1 MAAHRELSPSK
12 LVSKKTTGNSAV
24 WQHFGFEPDEKGEP
38 LDPDVVVCKLCLR
51 DVKGNTS
58 NLKAHPLKNYP
69 REYAALGLP
78 RPKTSSSTKTKK
90 GQPSYSL
97 FTRAQSS
104 SVYRLYRLFGTCS
117 ADRGVVNWYG
127 NFGKVWQLSC
137 LGSRGIKNKMY
148 LIQ

>member
-78 RPKTSSSTKTKK
+78 PPKTKK
-90 GQPSYSL
+90 GQPS
-97 FTRAQSS
+97 
-104 SVYRLYRLFGTCS
+104 
-117 ADRGVVNWYG
+117 
-127 NFGKVWQLSC
+127 
-137 LGSRGIKNKMY
+137 
-148 LIQ
+148 